1 MTNEEKEK
9 IRIKYEHLLEIKKEI
24 LKNKEE
30 IEMLEQDPTV
40 KRYLELKERLE
51 SDQDYDY
58 FDVVHL
64 SNEMILEKAIESV
77 KVTNINNIYVYLATY
92 QINLENDEEYPLDFV
107 VSFDDPNADYSEYMS
122 IESDEYAVE
131 YQKKVTPNNRKEF
144 EQNNIV
150 LYPPKGVDS
159 AQYYS
164 KIRTMYFNTAIQYGC
179 EKALEK
185 VLYRRN
191 MQQSFQN
198 KDNN

>member
-1 MTNEEKEK
+1 
-9 IRIKYEHLLEIKKEI
+9 
-24 LKNKEE
+24 
-30 IEMLEQDPTV
+30 MLEQDPTV

-131 YQKKVTPNNRKEF
+131 YQKRLLLTTERNLNKTTLFYIHLKEL
-144 EQNNIV
+144 IV
-150 LYPPKGVDS
+150 LS
-159 AQYYS
+159 
-164 KIRTMYFNTAIQYGC
+164 IIQ
-179 EKALEK
+179 
-185 VLYRRN
+185 R
-191 MQQSFQN
+191 
-198 KDNN
+198 